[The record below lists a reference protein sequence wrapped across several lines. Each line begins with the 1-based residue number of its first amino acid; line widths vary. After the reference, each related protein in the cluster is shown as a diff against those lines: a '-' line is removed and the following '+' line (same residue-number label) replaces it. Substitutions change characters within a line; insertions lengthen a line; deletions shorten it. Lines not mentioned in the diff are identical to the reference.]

1 MIHSLIIED
10 EKAAQEIL
18 MDFID
23 KTPFLQCIGLYESGI
38 DIPHALLNKADVLFL
53 DIELPELNG
62 LSYLKSLDTPPK
74 VIITTAYSDY
84 AVDAFEEN
92 VLDYLVKPFSY
103 ERFFKA
109 ITRVKDQIV
118 KDKKEIQKY
127 FFVYADKTHHKVF
140 LDDILYLKAEIDYVM
155 VTTQNNSLL
164 VLDSLR
170 NWEEKLSEYNFL
182 RIHRSYII
190 NIDKVEKVSGNQV
203 FIKNETIPVGQS
215 YKELFFKTLNLK

>member
-1 MIHSLIIED
+1 MINCLILED

-18 MDFID
+18 AGYIA
-23 KTPFLQCIGLYESGI
+23 KTPFLKCNGIYESGI
-38 DIPHALLNKADVLFL
+38 DVPTEILQETSILFL

-62 LSYLKSLDTPPK
+62 LAYLKTIETPPK

-109 ITRVKDQIV
+109 ITRVKDLLQ
-118 KDKKEIQKY
+118 KDNIDAQNY
-127 FFVYADKTHHKVF
+127 LFVYADKTHHKV
-140 LDDILYLKAEIDYVM
+140 LRNDIIYVKAEVDYVKV
-155 VTTQNNSLL
+155 VTKDTSFL

-170 NWEEKLSEYNFL
+170 NWEEKLANYHFI
-182 RIHRSYII
+182 RVHRSYLI
-190 NIDKVEKVSGNQV
+190 NINKIDKVSGNQV
-203 FIKNETIPVGQS
+203 FLNRQAVPIGQS
-215 YKELFFKTLNLK
+215 YKEVFIKTLNLK